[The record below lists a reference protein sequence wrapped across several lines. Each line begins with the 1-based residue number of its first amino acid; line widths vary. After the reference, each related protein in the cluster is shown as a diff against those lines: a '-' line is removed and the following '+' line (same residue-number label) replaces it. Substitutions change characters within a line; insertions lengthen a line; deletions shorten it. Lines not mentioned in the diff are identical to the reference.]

1 MQAGLVNA
9 AFLGFVAIFGNVVM
23 YVVFTVY
30 TATGGELTPKK
41 VFTTLSLVFTLHL
54 TTVSFLTVAILG
66 VVEASVATRRLQ
78 VSIHLIGIYLNA
90 LLYDSLCLAA

>member
-9 AFLGFVAIFGNVVM
+9 AFLGFVAVFVNVVM

-54 TTVSFLTVAILG
+54 TTVSFLTQGILG
-66 VVEASVATRRLQ
+66 IVEASVATRRLQ